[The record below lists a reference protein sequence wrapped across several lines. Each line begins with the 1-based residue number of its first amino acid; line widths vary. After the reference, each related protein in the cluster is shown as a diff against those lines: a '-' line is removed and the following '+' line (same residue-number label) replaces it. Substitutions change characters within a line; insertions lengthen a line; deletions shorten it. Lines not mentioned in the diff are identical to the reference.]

1 MSRETLA
8 EKAARLNTAQGIPAD
23 FPHPATP
30 RPCYW
35 HEDTDGTRYLIPGC
49 MARVN
54 DPDIDE
60 CTCPSLARQLEK
72 ARAEIAAMAKEKASL
87 QGWHDAIVRAV
98 YDHPEG
104 VQIMAAAAKN
114 ATGEGPK

>member
-1 MSRETLA
+1 MTTSRQPQT
-8 EKAARLNTAQGIPAD
+8 P
-23 FPHPATP
+23 P

-35 HEDTDGTRYLIPGC
+35 HEDEDGTRYLIPGC
-49 MARVN
+49 LARVN

-72 ARAEIAAMAKEKASL
+72 TGL

-98 YDHPEG
+98 YDHPQG
-104 VQIMAAAAKN
+104 VQIMATAAKN
-114 ATGEGPK
+114 ATSEGPK